1 MTNFVNIRLPD
12 DLLLDPQL
20 KLLVDKLAINNP
32 KWVFAPTRRGS
43 SHRQTVE
50 MTYRMS
56 DETRAKHTAPDGFS
70 FTRAMQVSQDGEQL
84 GVVFVDTT
92 YSRKAEQPWHY
103 GVTSWRIEKSRGT
116 RNTTHSTKLDT
127 AIRNV
132 KKTFKPM
139 DHTETYTKAYDAVT
153 SGFSDASRNL
163 MDPIRSTRLIKG
175 VVGLQAYA
183 LTKALGE
190 PVESADL
197 LEIERQLK
205 SESFMQSM
213 GEYNLAKTMVFDSDS
228 NKLRVV
234 VAMGGNQ
241 YLYKDA
247 QMELVC
253 QDFEALS
260 ERMQNN
266 VSVVQLMQDNEIVR
280 DVGFKYN
287 NTHFYVY
294 V

>member
-12 DLLLDPQL
+12 NLLIDPQL
-20 KLLVDKLAINNP
+20 KLLVDKLAMNNP

-43 SHRQTVE
+43 NYKQGVE
-50 MTYRMS
+50 VTYRMS
-56 DETRAKHTAPDGFS
+56 DETRAKHTAPDDFS

-116 RNTTHSTKLDT
+116 RNTTHSTKLDMT
-127 AIRNV
+127 IRNV
-132 KKTFKPM
+132 KKSFKPM
-139 DHTETYTKAYDAVT
+139 DYTEIYVKAYDAVT
-153 SGFSDASRNL
+153 SGFVDASRNL
-163 MDPIRSTRLIKG
+163 MDPVRSMRLIKG
-175 VVGLQAYA
+175 AVGLQAYA
-183 LTKALGE
+183 LAKALGE
-190 PVESADL
+190 PIESADL
-197 LEIERQLK
+197 LEIERQLQ

-213 GEYNLAKTMVFDSDS
+213 GEYNLAKTVMFDSDS
-228 NKLRVV
+228 NKLRAV

-241 YLYKDA
+241 YLYKHPELD
-247 QMELVC
+247 LVC

-260 ERMQNN
+260 ERAKNN
-266 VSVVQLMQDNEIVR
+266 VSVMQLMQDNEIVR
-280 DVGFKYN
+280 DVGYKYN

-294 V
+294 M

>member
-12 DLLLDPQL
+12 NLLIDPQL
-20 KLLVDKLAINNP
+20 KPLVDKLAMNNP

-43 SHRQTVE
+43 NYKQGVE
-50 MTYRMS
+50 VTYRMS
-56 DETRAKHTAPDGFS
+56 EETRAKHTAPDDFS
-70 FTRAMQVSQDGEQL
+70 FIRAMQVSQDGEQL

-92 YSRKAEQPWHY
+92 YSRRVDQSWHY

-116 RNTTHSTKLDT
+116 RNTTYSTKLDMT
-127 AIRNV
+127 IRNV

-139 DHTETYTKAYDAVT
+139 DHTETYVKAYDAVT
-153 SGFSDASRNL
+153 TGFVDASRNL
-163 MDPIRSTRLIKG
+163 MDPIRSARLIKG

-183 LTKALGE
+183 LAKALGE

-197 LEIERQLK
+197 LEIEKQLK
-205 SESFMQSM
+205 SESFIQSM
-213 GEYNLAKTMVFDSDS
+213 GEYNLAKTVVFDSDS

-247 QMELVC
+247 QMDLVC
-253 QDFEALS
+253 KDFETLS

-266 VSVVQLMQDNEIVR
+266 VSVMQLMQDNEIVR
-280 DVGFKYN
+280 DVGYKYN
-287 NTHFYVY
+287 TTHFYVY
-294 V
+294 M

>member
-12 DLLLDPQL
+12 NLLMDPQL
-20 KLLVDKLAINNP
+20 KLLVDKLAMNNP
-32 KWVFAPTRRGS
+32 KWVFAPARRGS
-43 SHRQTVE
+43 THSNTVE
-50 MTYRMS
+50 MTYHMN
-56 DETRAKHTAPDGFS
+56 DETRAKHKAPDGFS
-70 FTRAMQVSQDGEQL
+70 FIRAIQVSQDGEQL

-103 GVTSWRIEKSRGT
+103 GVTSWRIEKARGT
-116 RNTTHSTKLDT
+116 RNTTHSTKLDMT
-127 AIRNV
+127 IRNV

-139 DHTETYTKAYDAVT
+139 DHTETYVKAYDAVT
-153 SGFSDASRNL
+153 SGFIDAARNL

-183 LTKALGE
+183 LAKALGE
-190 PVESADL
+190 PIESADL
-197 LEIERQLK
+197 LEIERQLQ

-228 NKLRVV
+228 NKLRAV

-241 YLYKDA
+241 YLYKHPELD
-247 QMELVC
+247 LVC

-260 ERMQNN
+260 ERAKNN
-266 VSVVQLMQDNEIVR
+266 VSVMQLMQDNEIVR
-280 DVGFKYN
+280 DVGYKYN

-294 V
+294 M